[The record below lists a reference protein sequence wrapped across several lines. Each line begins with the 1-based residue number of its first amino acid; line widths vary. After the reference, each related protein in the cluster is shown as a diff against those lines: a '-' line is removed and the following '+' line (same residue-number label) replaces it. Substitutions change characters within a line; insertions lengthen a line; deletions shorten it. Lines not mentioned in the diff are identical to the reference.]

1 MNYTAWHL
9 DPTPISCGA
18 VYDLPDGRTLWHY
31 PPLPHDA
38 SDEAVDYRNWRL
50 AQLDLRGHLVC
61 DGDMFA
67 LAQVIAD
74 AQEPRHDT
82 QL

>member
-1 MNYTAWHL
+1 MYKALHL

-31 PPLPHDA
+31 PPLDA
-38 SDEAVDYRNWRL
+38 DAGEDALAYRRHRL

-61 DGDMFA
+61 DGDMND
-67 LAQVIAD
+67 LAAMLSEVNT
-74 AQEPRHDT
+74 P
-82 QL
+82 